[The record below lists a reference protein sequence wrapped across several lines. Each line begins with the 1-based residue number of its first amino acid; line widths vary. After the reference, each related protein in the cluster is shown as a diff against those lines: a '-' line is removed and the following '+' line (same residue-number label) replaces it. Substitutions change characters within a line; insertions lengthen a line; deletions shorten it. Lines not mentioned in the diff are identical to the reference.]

1 MTMAKSKEEQ
11 IFIGDGDQVIELTGA
26 NKEAF
31 IAQREADNAE
41 RVLLEAEQATKKQ
54 LRESAIRQLAQ
65 TANLSEEQIETLLGG
80 I

>member
-1 MTMAKSKEEQ
+1 MATTNK
-11 IFIGDGDQVIELTGA
+11 IMVGIDDQVIELTGSD
-26 NKEAF
+26 KESF
-31 IAQREADNAE
+31 LEQRAKDQAE
-41 RVLLEAEQATKKQ
+41 LGLLEAEQATRKQ

>member
-1 MTMAKSKEEQ
+1 MATTSKIQ
-11 IFIGDGDQVIELTGA
+11 IGIDNQVVELTGA
-26 NKEAF
+26 DKEAF
-31 IAQREADNAE
+31 LEQRAKDQAEAQ
-41 RVLLEAEQATKKQ
+41 LLEAEQATRKQ

>member
-1 MTMAKSKEEQ
+1 MATTNK
-11 IFIGDGDQVIELTGA
+11 IMVGIDDQVVELTGA
-26 NKEAF
+26 DKEAF
-31 IAQREADNAE
+31 IADRDATLEAQR
-41 RVLLEAEQATKKQ
+41 LLEAEQAEKKQ